1 MKVTL
6 LDYEMAQGA
15 NTGSLRHIGAIKRG
29 YKSKTK
35 LQSSWNSHIEGA
47 CGEIAVSK
55 AMGKYWGGSI
65 NTFKKGGD
73 IDGSDEWEVRTRSK
87 EGNDLILREDDPE
100 DRIYFLVVGVC
111 PTYEI
116 KGWIKGINGMLNAF
130 SANYGNY
137 GYAYFVPQTF
147 LNKLEDLEGIK

>member
-29 YKSKTK
+29 YKNKTK
-35 LQSSWNSHIEGA
+35 LHSSWNSHIEGA

-65 NTFKKGGD
+65 NTFKEGGD
-73 IDGSDEWEVRTRSK
+73 IDGTGWEVRTRSK
-87 EGNDLILREDDPE
+87 QGYDLILRDDDPK

-116 KGWIKGINGMLNAF
+116 KGWIRGGEGMLDRFVND
-130 SANYGNY
+130 YGDY
-137 GYAYFVPQTF
+137 GKAYFVPESF
-147 LNKLEDLEGIK
+147 LNNITELEVNL